1 MIMKKYL
8 LKTGVILLAAALIFS
23 GCKQRSKVQEDKGVN
38 TKGQTGTVEVGG
50 YDPAKVAKEIVGT
63 IQTAPKAVDLIKFLD
78 DLGVSYMSNLA
89 VPIKNAEK
97 YLTVVDQS
105 FALGMYAFDLIYA
118 NAYKRNDV
126 VVQLSDV
133 YRNLMGKLGMVG
145 DVDLKASEARVRN
158 NQGNSDSLNYIVMD
172 YWNKIGTSTYAME
185 HPGVFAQIF
194 VGGNIE
200 GLYILTQVA
209 LMSKDNSSLIDFV
222 GKQKERFQ
230 ANYSVLEMTA
240 SDPSVAPIFEE
251 MKPIMEFFNKNE
263 SFSIV
268 QLTEVAPMIEKLRN
282 DLVK

>member
-1 MIMKKYL
+1 MKKYL